1 MKMIKW
7 VINITNIIV
16 NITVIWLFYKNYGE
30 NKIKNKLL
38 SLEVKNKIEE
48 YRVELLKKTIKT
60 NRIIIKDVFTDEE
73 LGITEFADTK
83 DYMVEIITGLCEE
96 MVIIGYIPYT
106 NIISFD
112 INTSNERGSYIL
124 WCKFNNLSKIHGRNP
139 YTKMS
144 YCKRMPK
151 SNDGLKYGYFYVEV
165 EEFNYN
171 VFVSIK
177 NRISNFKDWIILI
190 LFY

>member
-7 VINITNIIV
+7 VISITTIIV
-16 NITVIWLFYKNYGE
+16 NITVIWLFYKNYLE
-30 NKIKNKLL
+30 NKIKNRIL
-38 SLEVKNKIEE
+38 SLEVKDKIEE
-48 YRVELLKKTIKT
+48 YRVDLLNEKIKT
-60 NRIIIKDVFTDEE
+60 KAIIIKDVFTNEE
-73 LGITEFADTK
+73 LGITEFADTN

-112 INTSNERGSYIL
+112 KNISNERGSYIL
-124 WCKFNNLSKIHGRNP
+124 WCKFNNLSKFYGINP

-144 YCKRMPK
+144 YCKRKPK
-151 SNDGLKYGYFYVEV
+151 SNDGLKHGYDYVEV
-165 EEFNYN
+165 EELNYN

-177 NRISNFKDWIILI
+177 NRISNFKDWMILI